1 MRHRTVVMRA
11 ALALSAVILALSAVM
26 LSVPVLLA
34 QTSETERAI
43 ERYREMVKKDP
54 FANPALLW
62 VDYGETLWSA
72 KRGPKAVALA
82 AVCDLG
88 RGVGKT
94 EAAYATLPK
103 FFADAGRV
111 MDLEARIFWC
121 MTTLQ
126 GFDAKA
132 LNARKFSPNGAA
144 GDTISDIE
152 AMATFAASKS
162 SGQTLKVDLSSPQMR
177 DSYALGEAL
186 FFRRMGPWD
195 FSCASCHDESGRR
208 IRLQGLPNLS
218 KSGPDAQITMGTWPA
233 FRASQES
240 VRTMQHRLYDCFW
253 QMRLPAV
260 DYGSDVTVALTTY
273 LNTKAEGGIIDVPS
287 IKR

>member
-1 MRHRTVVMRA
+1 MKRHAVV
-11 ALALSAVILALSAVM
+11 ALAAFLTIGIVAPVSA
-26 LSVPVLLA
+26 
-34 QTSETERAI
+34 QDSETEKAI

-62 VDYGETLWSA
+62 VDYGETLWGD
-72 KRGPKAVALA
+72 KRGPKAVSLLA
-82 AVCDLG
+82 SCDLG

-94 EAAYATLPK
+94 EMAYAELPR

-126 GFDAKA
+126 GFDAKT

-144 GDTISDIE
+144 GDKISDIE
-152 AMATFAASKS
+152 AITTFAASKS
-162 SGQTLKVDLSSPQMR
+162 SGQKFKVDLSSPQMK

-186 FFRRMGPWD
+186 FFRRMGPSD
-195 FSCASCHDESGRR
+195 FSCASCHDEAGKR
-208 IRLQGLPNLS
+208 IRLQGLPHLS
-218 KSGPDAQITMGTWPA
+218 KAGPEAQITMGTWPA

-273 LNTKAEGGIIDVPS
+273 LNTKAEGGMIDVPS